1 MLQKGSDPLNEE
13 VEFFWIVEGEYGG
26 GGGVCEP

>member
-13 VEFFWIVEGEYGG
+13 VEFLCVVEGEYGG